1 MKGPLFRGGQTGR
14 RGSKGSRVATAPVRT
29 LDYRNTEGKTKPK
42 ASRRL
47 PGKGMC
53 HRDLEEAGARQA
65 ERCKA
70 AFQIERIQGVK
81 HPWEWLGHQVPG
93 RGEESINQ
101 LLLGLQETGW
111 GEGWGRAG
119 VGGVGR
125 GSIWTRPKKR
135 EAALLLAS
143 GHCYLVAG
151 WPSHRPALGLSSY
164 MHQIRTQGL

>member
-119 VGGVGR
+119 VGGGVG
-125 GSIWTRPKKR
+125 G
-135 EAALLLAS
+135 AS
-143 GHCYLVAG
+143 GQDQRSGKLPCSWPLVIAT
-151 WPSHRPALGLSSY
+151 WWLGGQATDPLWVSAP
-164 MHQIRTQGL
+164 TCTG